1 MEHGRFI
8 RFFASIRKSVN
19 RSVTDNSQESERRFD
34 MMIKRPSVRDIIGAV
49 ELMNPGE
56 RVAGSHDGGGL
67 GDLLGAYELSGKHH
81 HKHHPQHHGGH
92 EVREKEP
99 RKLRYHYIP
108 MNSTGT
114 VAAAAAAVV
123 NTQPQNLAFKP
134 RRIVVPASIAPDFT
148 IDAIYCGITP
158 QFVASGSIAA
168 ETFTQDAWQT
178 EMDMDTVNTSQNF
191 TLNVTN
197 QSGAARQFRAT
208 VFGKTALD

>member
-1 MEHGRFI
+1 MTLKVRLP
-8 RFFASIRKSVN
+8 R
-19 RSVTDNSQESERRFD
+19 
-34 MMIKRPSVRDIIGAV
+34 MRDIIGNIQ
-49 ELMNPGE
+49 LSNPEE
-56 RVAGSHDGGGL
+56 RVSGYEDEVSGGGIE
-67 GDLLGAYELSGKHH
+67 DLLGAYELTGARRKRGHA
-81 HKHHPQHHGGH
+81 PAHHGH
-92 EVREKEP
+92 PDVRMKEP
-99 RKLRYHYIP
+99 RKIRYHYIP
-108 MNSTGT
+108 MNSNGT
-114 VAAAAAAVV
+114 VAAAAQAVV

-148 IDAIYCGITP
+148 IDAIFCGITP

-191 TLNVTN
+191 TLNITN